1 MLTHLGRSSTLRR
14 VPHASERA
22 AAQRNFIGETLE
34 EATPESAPAESS
46 IDVMLY
52 VHAVWRRK
60 WIVLAVAAVITAAV
74 TLYTARQP
82 KVYSATTSLIIDVT
96 APRFLDNQVQEV
108 VDNGGSSNYWFNKEY
123 YETQHNVI
131 TSRAVSSRVV
141 DKLGLQSD
149 AGFLGLERMPAGPAR
164 DELMRNFDAPSL
176 LQGRI
181 RVTPVKESRVV
192 NITVE
197 DGDPQRAA
205 LLANEVAEAYMLEN
219 LALKLRVTET
229 ASKWLE
235 DRLTDLEGRAKK
247 SELAVYDFK
256 KDQDVLT
263 TSLEDR
269 ANVVSQR
276 LTTYNTA
283 LTDVRTR
290 IAGLRARVDAIGE
303 LKKLNSDNGGHW
315 AEALP
320 WVDSSFIKDL
330 KLRFA
335 NQRTECAELS
345 ERYLE
350 AHPKLAICKEK
361 LALAEK
367 DLLRELNNA
376 VRAAQTELA
385 EATAK
390 ESNLVKLLD
399 QTKGEAFVVNKK
411 QIEYERLK
419 RDADNDQRLYD
430 LVLKRLKDIE
440 LSGLLRTSNVRILD
454 AARPSFGPVRPNVNR
469 MMMMALAMGL
479 MIGVALV
486 LLLEFGDQR
495 LRTQGEVEAL
505 GMPFLGLIPALPPEV
520 EASERRDLHVH
531 DQPKSMMA
539 ESCRAVRTNLLF
551 MSPDKPIRTMVVT
564 SSSPQEGKSM
574 SVLCLGTTIAQ
585 SGKRVLLLDT
595 DMRRP
600 RLHRAF
606 GVPNDV
612 GVSSLVVGEATLDQA
627 VKTTEVPNLF
637 LLPCGPIPPNPSEL
651 LHTRAFQDL
660 LEAAKQKFDWI
671 ILDSP
676 PINAVT
682 DAVVLAT
689 LTDGVVLVVK
699 AALTPRNLAAQAVRS
714 LQDVNAKV
722 FGAILNGVD
731 FNDPKFGGYYTAYQ
745 RYGYYY
751 GEKTDEAA

>member
-1 MLTHLGRSSTLRR
+1 MGDS
-14 VPHASERA
+14 P
-22 AAQRNFIGETLE
+22 
-34 EATPESAPAESS
+34 
-46 IDVMLY
+46 IDVLLY
-52 VHAVWRRK
+52 VRAVWRRK
-60 WIVLAVAAVITAAV
+60 WIVLAIAAVITVAV
-74 TLYTARQP
+74 GLYTLRQP
-82 KVYSATTSLIIDVT
+82 KVYSATTSVIIDVT
-96 APRFLDNQVQEV
+96 APRFLDSQVQEV

-123 YETQHNVI
+123 YETQHSVI
-131 TSRAVSSRVV
+131 TSRSVASRVV
-141 DKLGLQSD
+141 DKLGLQTD
-149 AGFLGLERMPAGPAR
+149 ASFLGVERMPAGPAR
-164 DELMRNFDAPSL
+164 DDVMRSFDAPSA

-181 RVTPVKESRVV
+181 RVTPVKESRIV

-235 DRLTDLEGRAKK
+235 DRLNDLEGRAKK

-303 LKKLNSDNGGHW
+303 LKKLGAGEGNHW

-320 WVDSSFIKDL
+320 WVDNTFIQNL

-335 NQRTECAELS
+335 NQRTECAELA

-367 DLLRELNNA
+367 DLLGELNNA
-376 VRAAQTELA
+376 VKAAQTELA

-390 ESNLVKLLD
+390 ETNLVRLLD
-399 QTKGEAFVVNKK
+399 QTKTEAFAVNKK

-454 AARPSFGPVRPNVNR
+454 AARPSFGPVRPNLNR
-469 MMMMALAMGL
+469 SVTMAMAVGL
-479 MIGVALV
+479 LLGVALV

-495 LRTQGEVEAL
+495 LRTQREVEDL
-505 GMPFLGLIPALPPEV
+505 GMPFLGLIPALSPEQ
-520 EASERRDLHVH
+520 EASPNRDLHVH
-531 DQPKSMMA
+531 EQPKSMMA

-551 MSPDKPIRTMVVT
+551 MSPDKAIRTMVIT

-574 SVLCLGTTIAQ
+574 TVLCLGTTIAQ
-585 SGKRVLLLDT
+585 SGKKVLLLDT

-600 RLHRAF
+600 RLHRAL

-612 GVSSLVVGEATLDQA
+612 GVSSLVVGAATLDQA

-637 LLPCGPIPPNPSEL
+637 ILPCGPIPPNPSEL
-651 LHTRAFQDL
+651 LHTRAFADL
-660 LEAAKQKFDWI
+660 LEAAKEKYDWV

-689 LTDGVVLVVK
+689 LVDGVVLVVK
-699 AALTPRNLAAQAVRS
+699 AGVTPKGLAAQALRS
-714 LQDVNAKV
+714 LRDVNAKV
-722 FGAILNGVD
+722 FGAVLNAVD
-731 FNDPKFGGYYTAYQ
+731 FDDPKFGGHYSAYH

-751 GEKTDEAA
+751 GEKNDEAA

>member
-1 MLTHLGRSSTLRR
+1 
-14 VPHASERA
+14 
-22 AAQRNFIGETLE
+22 
-34 EATPESAPAESS
+34 
-46 IDVMLY
+46 
-52 VHAVWRRK
+52 
-60 WIVLAVAAVITAAV
+60 
-74 TLYTARQP
+74 
-82 KVYSATTSLIIDVT
+82 
-96 APRFLDNQVQEV
+96 
-108 VDNGGSSNYWFNKEY
+108 
-123 YETQHNVI
+123 
-131 TSRAVSSRVV
+131 
-141 DKLGLQSD
+141 
-149 AGFLGLERMPAGPAR
+149 PAR
-164 DELMRNFDAPSL
+164 DDVMRSFDAPSA

-181 RVTPVKESRVV
+181 RVTPVKESRIV

-235 DRLTDLEGRAKK
+235 DRLNDLEGRAKK

-303 LKKLNSDNGGHW
+303 LKKLGAGEGNHW

-320 WVDSSFIKDL
+320 WVDNTFIQNL

-335 NQRTECAELS
+335 NQRTECAELA

-367 DLLRELNNA
+367 DLLGELNNA
-376 VRAAQTELA
+376 VKAAQTELA

-390 ESNLVKLLD
+390 ETNLVRLLD
-399 QTKGEAFVVNKK
+399 QTKTEAFAVNKK

-454 AARPSFGPVRPNVNR
+454 AARPSFGPVRPNLNR
-469 MMMMALAMGL
+469 SVTMAMAVGL
-479 MIGVALV
+479 LLGVALV

-495 LRTQGEVEAL
+495 LRTQREVEDL
-505 GMPFLGLIPALPPEV
+505 GMPFLGLIPALSPEQ
-520 EASERRDLHVH
+520 EASPNRDLHVH
-531 DQPKSMMA
+531 EQPKSMMA

-551 MSPDKPIRTMVVT
+551 MSPDKAIRTMVIT

-574 SVLCLGTTIAQ
+574 TVLCLGTTIAQ
-585 SGKRVLLLDT
+585 SGKKVLLLDT

-600 RLHRAF
+600 RLHRAL

-612 GVSSLVVGEATLDQA
+612 GVSSLVVGAATLDQA

-637 LLPCGPIPPNPSEL
+637 ILPCGPIPPNPSEL
-651 LHTRAFQDL
+651 LHTRAFADL
-660 LEAAKQKFDWI
+660 LEAAKEKYDWV

-689 LTDGVVLVVK
+689 LVDGVVLVVK
-699 AALTPRNLAAQAVRS
+699 AGVTPKGLAAQALRS
-714 LQDVNAKV
+714 LRDVNAKV
-722 FGAILNGVD
+722 FGAVLNAVD
-731 FNDPKFGGYYTAYQ
+731 FDDPKFGGHYSAYH

-751 GEKTDEAA
+751 GEKNDEAA